1 MALDQKLQE
10 DLATA
15 MKAKDTERVWVLR
28 MVIADLKNLRV
39 QKGAGSTLTDDEV
52 LAAIASGVKKRK
64 DSIEQFEKGNRADL
78 ADKEKS
84 AITILESYLPTQM
97 SADELG
103 PVVDAVVAEL
113 GATSRKD
120 MGRVMKAVM
129 DRVKGRADGKAVNQ
143 LVAAKLPA

>member
-64 DSIEQFEKGNRADL
+64 DSIEQFEKGHRTDL

-84 AITILESYLPTQM
+84 AITILESYLPTQID
-97 SADELG
+97 AAELAG
-103 PVVDAVVAEL
+103 VVEAVVAEL
-113 GATSRKD
+113 GATSKKD

-129 DRVKGRADGKAVNQ
+129 ERVKGRADGKAVNQ
-143 LVAAKLPA
+143 LVAAKLPG

>member
-15 MKAKDTERVWVLR
+15 MKAKDTEKVWVLR

-39 QKGAGSTLTDDEV
+39 TKGAGSTLTDDET

-84 AITILESYLPTQM
+84 AITILETYLPTQID
-97 SADELG
+97 AAELEAA
-103 PVVDAVVAEL
+103 VDTVIAEL
-113 GATSRKD
+113 GATSKTARTAEL
-120 MGRVMKAVM
+120 GPS
-129 DRVKGRADGKAVNQ
+129 RARPSVGWTR
-143 LVAAKLPA
+143 AA

>member
-15 MKAKDTERVWVLR
+15 MKAKDTEKVWVLR

-39 QKGAGSTLTDDEV
+39 TKGAGSTLTDDET

-84 AITILESYLPTQM
+84 GIAILETYLPTQID
-97 SADELG
+97 AAELEAA
-103 PVVDAVVAEL
+103 VDTVIAEL
-113 GATSRKD
+113 GATSKKD
-120 MGRVMKAVM
+120 MGKVMKAVM
-129 DRVKGRADGKAVNQ
+129 ERVKGRADGKAVSA
-143 LVAAKLPA
+143 LVSSKLP

>member
-10 DLATA
+10 DLATSMEA
-15 MKAKDTERVWVLR
+15 KATEKVWVLR

-39 QKGAGSTLTDDEV
+39 TKGAGSTLTDDET

-84 AITILESYLPTQM
+84 AITILETYLPTQID
-97 SADELG
+97 AAELEAA
-103 PVVDAVVAEL
+103 VDTVIAEL
-113 GATSRKD
+113 GATSKKD
-120 MGRVMKAVM
+120 MGKVMKAVM
-129 DRVKGRADGKAVNQ
+129 ERIKGRADGKAVSS
-143 LVAAKLPA
+143 LVSSKLP

>member
-15 MKAKDTERVWVLR
+15 MKAKDTEKVWVLR

-39 QKGAGSTLTDDEV
+39 TKGAGSTLTDDET

-84 AITILESYLPTQM
+84 AITILETYLPTQID
-97 SADELG
+97 AAELEAA
-103 PVVDAVVAEL
+103 VDTVIAEL
-113 GATSRKD
+113 GATSKKD
-120 MGRVMKAVM
+120 MGKVMKAVM
-129 DRVKGRADGKAVNQ
+129 ERIKGRADGKAVSS
-143 LVAAKLPA
+143 LVSSKLP